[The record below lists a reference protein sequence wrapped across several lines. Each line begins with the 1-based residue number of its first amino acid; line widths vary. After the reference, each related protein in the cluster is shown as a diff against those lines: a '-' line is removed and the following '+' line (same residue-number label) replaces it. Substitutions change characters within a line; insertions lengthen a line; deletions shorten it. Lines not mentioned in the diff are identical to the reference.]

1 MESHNRELPIIMCTP
16 QKVYLRIASTFC
28 LVSTIDI
35 FVCSANIKHMNRL
48 QGAMKGKHCNRL
60 LNLKL
65 WYTDRLILTVDYN
78 EDRSGSSRSNI
89 IYGSEVRYNDHVC
102 EVKTISYF
110 DRATNE
116 SLSMEYG
123 SITRLVQKRRG

>member
-1 MESHNRELPIIMCTP
+1 MLTQQN
-16 QKVYLRIASTFC
+16 VYSRIASTFC
-28 LVSTIDI
+28 LISIIDI
-35 FVCSANIKHMNRL
+35 FICSANIKHMIRL
-48 QGAMKGKHCNRL
+48 QGAMQGKHCNCL

-78 EDRSGSSRSNI
+78 EDRSGSSRFNV
-89 IYGSEVRYNDHVC
+89 IYESELRYNDHEC
-102 EVKTISYF
+102 EVKTISHF

-123 SITRLVQKRRG
+123 SITRLVQKRRWQL